1 MPKPRRS
8 IEFQVTGRYA
18 LFTDPLSKVGGEKC
32 SYHVPTYEALKGI
45 AKSIYW
51 KPTLIW
57 VIDEVRV
64 MKRIRTQTK
73 GVKPLDLGGGN
84 SLAIYTFLADVQ
96 YQVRAHFEWNE
107 HRPELSDDRI
117 EAKHHAIAQRMI
129 DRGGRQDVFLGTGLG
144 PRAYAI
150 IGQGTI
156 SRIIES
162 KPEELRLFLEEA
174 AGVSKYKERRRETE
188 NRLKDTR
195 ENLTRVEDIL
205 RELNNN
211 LDKLEK
217 QAEVATRYHGL
228 QEQGTLKL
236 HQLWFLKHRDAATE
250 ESRIKLAVLEA
261 TNALEG
267 RMAELRAVEAE
278 LEHVRQDHYAVSDEL
293 HAAQGVLAEA
303 NLEVSRLEERIRY
316 VVEGRQR
323 VEQRLAELKGQN
335 DQWAERKAAAEF
347 ELEELAEK
355 MMAAEEQAEILA
367 AQAEELAGNVPS
379 LEDAVR
385 AATQRG
391 GEMSKELG

>member
-129 DRGGRQDVFLGTGLG
+129 DRGGRQDVFLGTRDCQGYVQACEFGSGAGELDDAGELAFGLMFHG
-144 PRAYAI
+144 FDYPDET
-150 IGQGTI
+150 GGT
-156 SRIIES
+156 
-162 KPEELRLFLEEA
+162 
-174 AGVSKYKERRRETE
+174 
-188 NRLKDTR
+188 
-195 ENLTRVEDIL
+195 
-205 RELNNN
+205 
-211 LDKLEK
+211 
-217 QAEVATRYHGL
+217 
-228 QEQGTLKL
+228 
-236 HQLWFLKHRDAATE
+236 
-250 ESRIKLAVLEA
+250 
-261 TNALEG
+261 
-267 RMAELRAVEAE
+267 
-278 LEHVRQDHYAVSDEL
+278 EL
-293 HAAQGVLAEA
+293 HARFWRPTMVNGVIRFSHPQDCTERRFVRSMSVKAFRLNQDIRLVDADASEMG
-303 NLEVSRLEERIRY
+303 VS
-316 VVEGRQR
+316 
-323 VEQRLAELKGQN
+323 A
-335 DQWAERKAAAEF
+335 
-347 ELEELAEK
+347 
-355 MMAAEEQAEILA
+355 
-367 AQAEELAGNVPS
+367 
-379 LEDAVR
+379 
-385 AATQRG
+385 
-391 GEMSKELG
+391 